1 MHKIIKIIL
10 IVLSVVGTV
19 LWVQLPSIDVPET
32 EAIGSGSMNF
42 MFIITFVL
50 LAIAVLATLFFG
62 LKNVFSSPDGL
73 KKTLIGV
80 GGLAVVGILSYV
92 FASGT
97 DIDIPAMEAKT
108 GILTDEGTVKTIGTF
123 LNMFFILTII
133 AVGAMIIPGFKKMF
147 NK

>member
-10 IVLSVVGTV
+10 VALSVIGLV
-19 LWVQLPSIDVPET
+19 LWVMLAGESEV
-32 EAIGSGSMNF
+32 AVGNSSMNF

-50 LAIAVLATLFFG
+50 LAIAVIASLFFG
-62 LKNVFSSPDGL
+62 LKNVFSTPEGL
-73 KKTLIGV
+73 KRTLIGI
-80 GGLAVVGILSYV
+80 GGLAVVAILSYV

-97 DIDIPAMEAKT
+97 DIDIPAMQEKT

-133 AVGAMIIPGFKKMF
+133 AVGAMILPGFKKMF